1 MVSSDEQ
8 LVAAFQAGDLSA
20 FDDLSRRWSGKIQ
33 GAIYRILGSE
43 EDARDLAQEAF
54 LKAFRSLKSF
64 KGECRFSSWLYQIA
78 LNLCRDRIRRRR
90 GRTLV
95 SLEDAEA
102 EGQDLERQAPSAL
115 ELVMANDRARAV
127 AAAVAA
133 LPDDQREVIVLKE
146 YQGLTFAEIADL
158 LGLPTSTVK
167 TRLYRGLVQLRSH
180 LERGGVKSAP
190 PIAVSPS

>member
-1 MVSSDEQ
+1 M
-8 LVAAFQAGDLSA
+8 
-20 FDDLSRRWSGKIQ
+20 
-33 GAIYRILGSE
+33 
-43 EDARDLAQEAF
+43 
-54 LKAFRSLKSF
+54 
-64 KGECRFSSWLYQIA
+64 
-78 LNLCRDRIRRRR
+78 
-90 GRTLV
+90 

-102 EGQDLERQAPSAL
+102 EGHDLERQAPSAL

-158 LGLPTSTVK
+158 LGLPASTVK

-180 LERGGVKSAP
+180 LERCGVKSAP